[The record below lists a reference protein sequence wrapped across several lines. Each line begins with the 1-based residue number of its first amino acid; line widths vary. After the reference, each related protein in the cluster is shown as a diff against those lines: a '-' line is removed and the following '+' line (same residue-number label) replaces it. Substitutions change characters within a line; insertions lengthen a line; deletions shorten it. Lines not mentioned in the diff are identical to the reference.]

1 MQIDG
6 HYFKLLRM
14 RCMVRISTRRLL
26 GLIVIPL
33 CIVPLL
39 LTTLSYGQ
47 QTYPTRPVNMIVSF
61 APGGVMDISS
71 RAIAARAEKFLGQS
85 FVISNNGAGGG
96 AVAAAVVSTQKPD
109 GYNLLACTSTTLV
122 RIPQYRTVP
131 YSFND
136 FTPIMQHASTE
147 SGLAVRADSP
157 YKSVRELVDYARKN
171 PKKVTYST
179 LGIGSPM
186 HLSMEYIAKQEGI
199 SWTHVPYPGSMPAVT
214 ALLGGHVIATSSS
227 TEWKPFVLEG
237 KLRLL
242 ATHGEKRMHSF
253 PNVPTLRELGY
264 DFYNDT
270 TFLIVAPKGTPLEIV
285 KKLEDA
291 LHKAYND
298 PEYASVLIKIDHV
311 PAFRNS
317 EDTMKFLETA
327 YERNGKWIAEL
338 KIPRETDQKK

>member
-1 MQIDG
+1 M
-6 HYFKLLRM
+6 KLTVWGVWRPTLAQL
-14 RCMVRISTRRLL
+14 CMMFLL
-26 GLIVIPL
+26 F
-33 CIVPLL
+33 
-39 LTTLSYGQ
+39 TANSYAQ
-47 QTYPTRPVNMIVSF
+47 QAYPTRPINILVSF

-71 RAIAARAEKFLGQS
+71 RAIAARAEKFLGQP

-131 YSFND
+131 YSLND
-136 FTPIMQHASTE
+136 FVPIMQHASTE
-147 SGLAVRADSP
+147 SGVAVKGDSP
-157 YKSVRELVDYARKN
+157 FKTVKDLVEYARKN
-171 PKKVTYST
+171 PRKVTYST

-199 SWTHVPYPGSMPAVT
+199 AWTHVPYPGSMPAVT
-214 ALLGGHVIATSSS
+214 ALLGGHVMATSSS
-227 TEWKPFVLEG
+227 TEWKPFAQEG

-242 ATHGEKRMHSF
+242 ATHGEKRMQSF
-253 PNVPTLRELGY
+253 PDVPTLRELGY

-270 TFLIVAPKGTPLEIV
+270 TFLIVAPKGTPLDIV

-291 LHKAYND
+291 FHKAFND
-298 PEYASVLIKIDHV
+298 PEYAAILAKIDHV

-317 EDTMKFLETA
+317 EDTRKFLEVA
-327 YERNGKWIAEL
+327 YERNGKWIADL
-338 KIPRETDQKK
+338 KIPKETEQKK

>member
-1 MQIDG
+1 MRVATWG
-6 HYFKLLRM
+6 LR
-14 RCMVRISTRRLL
+14 
-26 GLIVIPL
+26 GLILVFACAVTL
-33 CIVPLL
+33 A

-47 QTYPTRPVNMIVSF
+47 QAYPARPINIIVSF
-61 APGGVMDISS
+61 APGGVMDIST
-71 RAIAARAEKFLGQS
+71 RAIAAKAEKFLGQS
-85 FVISNNGAGGG
+85 FVVSNNGAGGG

-136 FTPIMQHASTE
+136 FAPIMQHASTE
-147 SGLAVRADSP
+147 SGLAVKADSP
-157 YKSVRELVDYARKN
+157 YKTVKDLVEYAKKN
-171 PKKVTYST
+171 PRKVTYST

-186 HLSMEYIAKQEGI
+186 HLSMEYIAKQEGV

-214 ALLGGHVIATSSS
+214 ALLGGHVIASSCS

-270 TFLIVAPKGTPLEIV
+270 TFLIVAPKGAPSEIV

-291 LHKAYND
+291 FHKAFND
-298 PEYASVLIKIDHV
+298 PEYTAVLIKIDHV
-311 PAFRNS
+311 PAFRNA

-327 YERNGKWIAEL
+327 YERNGKWIADL

>member
-1 MQIDG
+1 MRSTIS
-6 HYFKLLRM
+6 KLR
-14 RCMVRISTRRLL
+14 S
-26 GLIVIPL
+26 LIGVFA
-33 CIVPLL
+33 CAVPLL
-39 LTTLSYGQ
+39 LATLSYGQ
-47 QTYPTRPVNMIVSF
+47 QAYPTRPVNILVSF
-61 APGGVMDISS
+61 APGGVMDLST
-71 RAIAARAEKFLGQS
+71 RAIAAKAEKFLGQS
-85 FVISNNGAGGG
+85 FVISNNGGGGG

-122 RIPQYRTVP
+122 RIPQYRIVP
-131 YSFND
+131 YSFTD
-136 FTPIMQHASTE
+136 FVPIVQHASTE
-147 SGLAVRADSP
+147 SGLAVKADSP
-157 YKSVRELVDYARKN
+157 FKTVRDLVEYARKN
-171 PKKVTYST
+171 PRKVTYST

-214 ALLGGHVIATSSS
+214 ALLGGHVTATSAS

-237 KLRLL
+237 SLRLL
-242 ATHGEKRMHSF
+242 ATHGEKRMQSF

-270 TFLIVAPKGTPLEIV
+270 TFLIVAPKATPLEIV

-291 LHKAYND
+291 FHKAFKD
-298 PEYASVLIKIDHV
+298 PEYTATLMKIDHV

-327 YERNGKWIAEL
+327 YELNGRWIAEL
-338 KIPRETDQKK
+338 KIPRETEQKK